1 MREVDLMDRIRS
13 LGTGDLRLFRNNV
26 GLAFSRDGTP
36 VRFGLANG
44 SPDLVGWK
52 RVTVTPEMVGQTVAV
67 AVGIEVKTA
76 TGRVSQDQARFIA
89 HMQDFGALAGV
100 ARSIEEAKTICGL

>member
-26 GLAFSRDGTP
+26 GLAFTRDGAP

-52 RVTVTPEMVGQTVAV
+52 RVTVTPEMVGQTMAV

-76 TGRVSQDQARFIA
+76 SGRVNPDQAKFIA
-89 HMQDFGALAGV
+89 HMQGFGALAGV
-100 ARSIEEAKTICGL
+100 ARSVDDALAIIK

>member
-1 MREVDLMDRIRS
+1 MREIDIMDRIRS

-26 GLAFSRDGTP
+26 GLAYTRDGAP

-44 SPDLVGWK
+44 SPDLIGWK
-52 RVTVTPEMVGQTVAV
+52 RVTVTPDMVGQTVAV

-76 TGRVSQDQARFIA
+76 TGRIREEQARFLA
-89 HMQDFGALAGV
+89 HMQEFGALAGV
-100 ARSIEEAKTICGL
+100 ARSIEEARTICGL